1 MMLHNKERIYSCIK
15 KKKKKQV
22 LLANN
27 ESLSLNAKKKSGD
40 PI

>member
-1 MMLHNKERIYSCIK
+1 MMLHNKERIHSCI
-15 KKKKKQV
+15 KKKKQV